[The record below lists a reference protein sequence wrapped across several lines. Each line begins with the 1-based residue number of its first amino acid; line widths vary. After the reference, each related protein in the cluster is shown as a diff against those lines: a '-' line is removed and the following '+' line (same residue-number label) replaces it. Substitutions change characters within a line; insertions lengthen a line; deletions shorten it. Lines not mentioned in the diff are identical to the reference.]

1 MRFSSVSGRNT
12 LKMVTGRYRY
22 NRIWKTRH
30 CAEFR
35 RQEQTHGGGGG
46 EVVTKTR
53 TIMKMFYRIIDK
65 VHY

>member
-46 EVVTKTR
+46 GGGYENSHNYEDVLPYHR
-53 TIMKMFYRIIDK
+53 
-65 VHY
+65 